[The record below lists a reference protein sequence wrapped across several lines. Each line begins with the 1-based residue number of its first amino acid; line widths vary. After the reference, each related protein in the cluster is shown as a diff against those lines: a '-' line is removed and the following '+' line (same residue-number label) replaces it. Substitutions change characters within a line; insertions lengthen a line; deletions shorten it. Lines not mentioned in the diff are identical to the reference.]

1 MEAFTFRL
9 ALNQFG
15 ATIREAITEVDF
27 EEQQLADFV
36 ELFASDFDEILSK
49 ERGEAIWRRDGKA
62 VRRLGRYVG
71 TLAEFFAV
79 APVEKTTVGTAQLMK
94 AMTVIQPECKLRA
107 ANVGADERQE
117 YCRQVSIPR

>member
-1 MEAFTFRL
+1 MEQFTFRA

-15 ATIREAITEVDF
+15 AAIREAITEVDV
-27 EEQQLADFV
+27 EEAELAEFV
-36 ELFASDFDEILSK
+36 ELFASDFDEILGGD
-49 ERGEAIWRRDGKA
+49 RGEAIWRRDGKA

-94 AMTVIQPECKLRA
+94 AMAVIQPECKLRA
-107 ANVGADERQE
+107 AKVGADERQE
-117 YCRQVSIPR
+117 YCRQVTIPR